1 MWEVTELDPGRSFT
15 WVTSAP
21 GMRAAGHHRVDPIPS
36 GSRAT
41 LSVTFEGLLG
51 GLVSGLMARTTER
64 FLGLEAVGLKK
75 RSETATAR
83 LA

>member
-1 MWEVTELDPGRSFT
+1 
-15 WVTSAP
+15 
-21 GMRAAGHHRVDPIPS
+21 MRAAGHHRVDAIPT
-36 GSRAT
+36 GGRAT

-51 GLVSGLMARTTER
+51 GLVSGLMSRTTER